1 MAYAQ
6 TFDNDI
12 FISYAHA
19 DNRDQLSEG
28 WITLFRL
35 CLEVRLQELT
45 GRHKGEQ
52 AVAIWRDP
60 ALEGNEQFAE
70 VLTDQVRKAALLV
83 SVISPSYVNS
93 PWCQREI
100 ETFCGAA
107 RERLGLVVGASKA
120 RVIKVVKDYVPRDR
134 HPEPLQ
140 TQIGYEFY
148 RMDTERKRPRQFTL
162 LRGDDTTAVAKQ
174 VIDDLAHG
182 ILETLDAI
190 NETVKQPVPQL
201 KQVALPHTPAAAPAA
216 AADGRCV
223 YLAECHFELDDVRR
237 QIRRELADRGVTVLP
252 AGDLPVRSP
261 QDFAAAVKADLERCR
276 LSIHLVGARRGLVV
290 PGCADDIV
298 GLQDQFAAERAT
310 ALAAEGRADDF
321 RRLLWVP
328 PDTVVPADEPAQ
340 QAFVEMIERAP
351 RAAAA
356 TELVRAPLHALM
368 DQVHVV
374 FDRRAPPAPPADAG
388 GAPTVYVVSH
398 LQDAALAAEVAD
410 HLFERGFTAQEPVRE
425 GEEDERARLH
435 REQLENSD
443 AVLVIAGGA
452 NDAWLQTQVGEVMK
466 SVAWRG
472 GRPFKALGTYFA
484 PPSPPTRRLRV
495 QGWQRLDGS
504 GGLAAAALDTFTA
517 ALKPAATGGV

>member
-45 GRHKGEQ
+45 GRHKGAQ

-70 VLTDQVRKAALLV
+70 VLTDQVRRAALLV

-93 PWCQREI
+93 DWCRREI
-100 ETFCGAA
+100 DTFCGAA

-120 RVIKVVKDYVPRDR
+120 RVIKVVKDYVPRER

-162 LRGDDTTAVAKQ
+162 LRGDDTTAIAKQ

-190 NETVKQPVPQL
+190 NDTVKQPVVPVL
-201 KQVALPHTPAAAPAA
+201 TPVPLPAAPAPAPA
-216 AADGRCV
+216 AVAGERCV

-237 QIRRELADRGVTVLP
+237 QIRRELGDRGITVLP

-276 LSIHLVGARRGLVV
+276 LSVHLVGARRGLVL
-290 PGCADDIV
+290 PGGTDDIV
-298 GLQDQFAAERAT
+298 GLQDQFAAERA
-310 ALAAEGRADDF
+310 AAAEGGADPF
-321 RRLLWVP
+321 RRLLWLP

-351 RAAAA
+351 RAPAA
-356 TELVRAPLHALM
+356 TELIRAPLHALI
-368 DQVHVV
+368 DQVRTVLE
-374 FDRRAPPAPPADAG
+374 RRAPPAPPADPG
-388 GAPTVYVVSH
+388 GAGTVYVVSH
-398 LQDAALAAEVAD
+398 LQDAALAAQVAD
-410 HLFERGFTAQEPVRE
+410 HLFERGFNVLEPVRE

-435 REQLENSD
+435 RQHLEASD
-443 AVLVIAGGA
+443 AVLVTAGAA
-452 NDAWLQTQVGEVMK
+452 NDAWLQTQAGEVMK
-466 SVAWRG
+466 SLAWRG
-472 GRPFKALGTYFA
+472 GRPFKALGTYFG
-484 PPSPPTRRLRV
+484 PPSPPTRRLRL
-495 QGWQRLDGS
+495 QGWQRVDGTGGFAADGLDA
-504 GGLAAAALDTFTA
+504 LVAALAPGA
-517 ALKPAATGGV
+517 AGAAR